1 MSEDR
6 KMKWNNAKERK
17 EFIKKQNKLH
27 KEYLAAGMTEEQIKN
42 IYEYDLGVYRNKR
55 IEAIH
60 TQKFDFDSAEFDDK
74 ETDNPLFQKFLE
86 KISVLPE
93 YSDTSRFGWIEEVE
107 NDKLAKALKTL
118 PIDELELLT
127 EWLVYGQS
135 VTKIAEKQGRNKSNV
150 SRQITRLK
158 IFLKKFL

>member
-1 MSEDR
+1 
-6 KMKWNNAKERK
+6 MKWNDAKERK

-74 ETDNPLFQKFLE
+74 ETDNPLFEKFLE
-86 KISVLPE
+86 KISALPE

-107 NDKLAKALKTL
+107 NDNLAKALKTL
-118 PIDELELLT
+118 SKKELELLT

>member
-1 MSEDR
+1 
-6 KMKWNNAKERK
+6 MKWNNAKERK

-27 KEYLAAGMTEEQIKN
+27 KEYLAAGMTKEQIKDL
-42 IYEYDLGVYRNKR
+42 YEYDLGVYRNKR

>member
-1 MSEDR
+1 
-6 KMKWNNAKERK
+6 MKWNNAKERK

-27 KEYLAAGMTEEQIKN
+27 KEYLAAGMTEEQIKA
-42 IYEYDLGVYRNKR
+42 IYEYDLSEFNSNRREN
-55 IEAIH
+55 EH

-74 ETDNPLFQKFLE
+74 ETDNPLFEKFLE
-86 KISVLPE
+86 KISALPE
-93 YSDTSRFGWIEEVE
+93 YSDTSRFSWLEEVE
-107 NDKLAKALKTL
+107 NDNLAKALKTL
-118 PIDELELLT
+118 SKKELELLT
-127 EWLVYGQS
+127 EWLVDGRS

>member
-1 MSEDR
+1 
-6 KMKWNNAKERK
+6 MKWNNAKERK

>member
-1 MSEDR
+1 
-6 KMKWNNAKERK
+6 MKWNNAKERK

-27 KEYLAAGMTEEQIKN
+27 KEYLAAGMTEEQIKDL
-42 IYEYDLGVYRNKR
+42 YEYDLGVYRNKR

-127 EWLVYGQS
+127 EWLVDGKNQEEIAKKHS
-135 VTKIAEKQGRNKSNV
+135 FKQGTISKKIAKLKEK
-150 SRQITRLK
+150 I
-158 IFLKKFL
+158 KKFYKNGII